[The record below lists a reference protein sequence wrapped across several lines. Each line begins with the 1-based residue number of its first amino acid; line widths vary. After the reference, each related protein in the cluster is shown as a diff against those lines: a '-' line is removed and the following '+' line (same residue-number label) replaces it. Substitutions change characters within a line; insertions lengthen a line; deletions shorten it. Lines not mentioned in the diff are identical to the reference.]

1 MAKSELVLALEQL
14 EREKNIRKDDIL
26 KMIEEAVVSSLRK
39 HVGKTAVIEASIDP
53 ETAEFKAAV
62 VKKVVETVADAELE
76 IGLPEARRFKKDA
89 AVGDELRLPAPVTD
103 FARIAAQTAKQV
115 LAQKIR
121 EKERDSLFDEYK
133 PKEGEIV
140 TGAVHRFLERNVVVD
155 IGKTEAILPVREQI
169 RRERYPIGGNVRAI
183 ILRVD
188 KAQRGPQV
196 VISRAAPLFLQR
208 LFELEVPEIGD
219 KIVEI
224 VAVARDPGFR
234 AKVVVK
240 SSDPKIDP
248 VGSCVGLRG
257 SRIRSIMNELAGERI
272 DLIPYDAQIERYLAN
287 SLAPAK
293 VVSVR
298 VMDVENKRAEV
309 LVSEEQLSLAIGK
322 DGQNVR
328 LACRLTGWE
337 LEVRTVPPE
346 ASAEGGAGLRAL
358 EGVGAKTAEALAA
371 AGFTDPARL
380 AAATPEEL
388 TAVEGIGPKTA
399 AKIIAGAKKFVA
411 APVAAP
417 ETPAQEPAAPEAA
430 PEAKDDAAS

>member
-62 VKKVVETVADAELE
+62 VKTVVDAVADVERE
-76 IGLPEARRFKKDA
+76 IDLREARRYKKDA
-89 AVGDELRLPAPVTD
+89 SVGDELRLPAPVTD

-140 TGAVHRFLERNVVVD
+140 TGAVHRFLERNVIVD

-208 LFELEVPEIGD
+208 LFELEVPELGE

-234 AKVVVK
+234 AKVVVR
-240 SSDPKIDP
+240 SSDPKVDP

-272 DLIPYDAQIERYLAN
+272 DLIPYDEQIEKYLAN

-298 VMDVENKRAEV
+298 VMDPQGRRAEV

-337 LEVRTVPPE
+337 LEVRTAPP
-346 ASAEGGAGLRAL
+346 AAPAEGGTGLRAL
-358 EGVGAKTAEALAA
+358 EGVGAKTAEILAA
-371 AGFTDPARL
+371 AGFSEPTRL
-380 AAATPEEL
+380 AAASPEEL

-399 AKIIAGAKKFVA
+399 AKIIASAKKFVA
-411 APVAAP
+411 ESSEV
-417 ETPAQEPAAPEAA
+417 PAAAETG
-430 PEAKDDAAS
+430 DGAAS

>member
-1 MAKSELVLALEQL
+1 M
-14 EREKNIRKDDIL
+14 
-26 KMIEEAVVSSLRK
+26 
-39 HVGKTAVIEASIDP
+39 
-53 ETAEFKAAV
+53 
-62 VKKVVETVADAELE
+62 
-76 IGLPEARRFKKDA
+76 
-89 AVGDELRLPAPVTD
+89 
-103 FARIAAQTAKQV
+103 
-115 LAQKIR
+115 
-121 EKERDSLFDEYK
+121 
-133 PKEGEIV
+133 
-140 TGAVHRFLERNVVVD
+140 HRFLERNVIVD

-208 LFELEVPEIGD
+208 LFELEVPEIGE

-240 SSDPKIDP
+240 SSDPKVDP

-272 DLIPYDAQIERYLAN
+272 DLIPYDEQIEKYLAN

-298 VMDVENKRAEV
+298 VVDPGARRAEV

-337 LEVRTVPPE
+337 LEVRTAPTP
-346 ASAEGGAGLRAL
+346 SAEAAGSGLRSL
-358 EGVGAKTAEALAA
+358 EGVGTKTAELLTA

-380 AAATPEEL
+380 AAATAEEL

-399 AKIIAGAKKFVA
+399 SKIIASAKKFVEEQGA
-411 APVAAP
+411 APSASGSAGP
-417 ETPAQEPAAPEAA
+417 EGAGSSPLAGGTPQDEPA
-430 PEAKDDAAS
+430 S

>member
-39 HVGKTAVIEASIDP
+39 HVGKTAVIEATIDP
-53 ETAEFKAAV
+53 DTAEFKANV
-62 VKKVVETVADAELE
+62 VKTVVETVADAERE
-76 IGLPEARRFKKDA
+76 IGLPEARRYKKDA
-89 AVGDELRLPAPVTD
+89 AAGEQLRLPAPVTD

-140 TGAVHRFLERNVVVD
+140 TGSVHRFLERNVIVD

-196 VISRAAPLFLQR
+196 VISRAAPLFLKR
-208 LFELEVPEIGD
+208 LFELEVPEIGEQ
-219 KIVEI
+219 IVEI
-224 VAVARDPGFR
+224 MAVARDPGFR

-272 DLIPYDAQIERYLAN
+272 DLIPHDDQIEKFLAN

-298 VMDVENKRAEV
+298 VMDSERKRAEV
-309 LVSEEQLSLAIGK
+309 LVSEEQLALAIGK
-322 DGQNVR
+322 DGQNIR

-337 LEVRTVPPE
+337 LEVHT
-346 ASAEGGAGLRAL
+346 AEPAGTAPAQTPGSGELRAL
-358 EGVGAKTAEALAA
+358 EGVGAKTADTLAAGGFAQLELLAA
-371 AGFTDPARL
+371 AA
-380 AAATPEEL
+380 PEQL
-388 TAVEGIGPKTA
+388 TALEGIGEKTA
-399 AKIIAGAKKFVA
+399 AKIIASAKKRLAEQLPAEAAADPGA
-411 APVAAP
+411 AP
-417 ETPAQEPAAPEAA
+417 
-430 PEAKDDAAS
+430 AS

>member
-14 EREKNIRKDDIL
+14 EREKNIKKDDIL

-39 HVGKTAVIEASIDP
+39 HVGKTAVIEASIDS

-62 VKKVVETVADAELE
+62 VKKVVETVADVERE
-76 IGLPEARRFKKDA
+76 ISLSEARRFQKDA
-89 AVGDELRLPAPVTD
+89 ALGEDIRLPAPVTD

-121 EKERDSLFDEYK
+121 EKERDTLYDEYK
-133 PKEGEIV
+133 PKEGEVV
-140 TGAVHRFLERNVVVD
+140 TGAVHRFLERNVIVD

-169 RRERYPIGGNVRAI
+169 RRERYAIGGNVRAV

-196 VISRAAPLFLQR
+196 VLSRAAPLFLRR
-208 LFELEVPEIGD
+208 LFELEVPEVGE

-224 VAVARDPGFR
+224 VEVARDPGFR

-240 SSDPKIDP
+240 SNDPKIDA

-272 DLIPYDAQIERYLAN
+272 DLIPFDPVIEKYLAN

-298 VMDVENKRAEV
+298 VLDAAAQRAEV
-309 LVSEEQLSLAIGK
+309 LVGEEHLSLAIGK

-337 LEVRTVPPE
+337 LEVKVAPKAAAPAAVAE
-346 ASAEGGAGLRAL
+346 APATGLRAL
-358 EGVGAKTAEALAA
+358 EGVGAKTADILAA
-371 AGFTDPARL
+371 AGLSEPAQL
-380 AAATPEEL
+380 AASAPETL
-388 TAVEGIGPKTA
+388 TALEGIGAKTA
-399 AKIIAGAKKFVA
+399 AKIIAAAQRYVA
-411 APVAAP
+411 ENPPAP
-417 ETPAQEPAAPEAA
+417 EPPAPEPS
-430 PEAKDDAAS
+430 PEAEPLP

>member
-1 MAKSELVLALEQL
+1 MLALEQL
-14 EREKNIRKDDIL
+14 EREKNIPKDYIL

-62 VKKVVETVADAELE
+62 VKKVAESVADPELE
-76 IGLPEARRFKKDA
+76 IDLREARRFKKDA
-89 AVGDELRLPAPVTD
+89 EVGDELRLPAPVAD

-140 TGAVHRFLERNVVVD
+140 TGAVHRFLERNVIVD

-208 LFELEVPEIGD
+208 LFELEVPEIGE

-240 SSDPKIDP
+240 SSDPKVDP

-272 DLIPYDAQIERYLAN
+272 DLIPYDEQIEKYLAN

-298 VMDVENKRAEV
+298 VVDPGARRAEV

-337 LEVRTVPPE
+337 LEVRTAPPA
-346 ASAEGGAGLRAL
+346 ASAEAATGLRAL
-358 EGVGAKTAEALAA
+358 EGVGAKTA
-371 AGFTDPARL
+371 
-380 AAATPEEL
+380 
-388 TAVEGIGPKTA
+388 
-399 AKIIAGAKKFVA
+399 
-411 APVAAP
+411 
-417 ETPAQEPAAPEAA
+417 
-430 PEAKDDAAS
+430 